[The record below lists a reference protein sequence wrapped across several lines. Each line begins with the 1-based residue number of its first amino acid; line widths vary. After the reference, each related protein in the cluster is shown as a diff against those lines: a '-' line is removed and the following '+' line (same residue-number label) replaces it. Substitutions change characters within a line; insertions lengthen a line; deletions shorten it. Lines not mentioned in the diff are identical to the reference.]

1 MGSET
6 RHRLQDKLAAF
17 HAASAEVASPG
28 AKRAPDLRPQT
39 SVKDRAAVFQN
50 GGEVTEGEQ
59 SPPPVPPNE
68 KKRSLERRL
77 SAVGA
82 LAAKFNSQGGDKLP
96 MPSPQ
101 HAMKPN
107 SKRPP
112 EKEHEIQKREAE
124 KDVVADAQT
133 LEHPE
138 NRLGQVKTNQAG
150 ETAEA
155 DRNGVTEM
163 GADGEGVS
171 KELETRTSQG
181 DRQHEPDGFLVDE
194 SVLQSQEGSE
204 PSPPR
209 ELSLDASAAEP
220 LSVPAPCG
228 EPVVDRVFISK
239 EQRRELVGALGEE
252 LGGAIRRSVAA
263 TPTALVAAALLTAK
277 DGGGLD
283 REECVAAVDYVARQ
297 VLARGG
303 QIAVVDGAPWSQEV
317 ARAMVEEGV
326 RLLGPCV
333 EGGSNRLRPGRAPQQ
348 RLTLQY
354 HCNQASRQRNNS
366 ILRQT
371 ELKGENLKPNNM
383 CSPSGLQS
391 DARKGLQIW
400 TIERGHLGVSHKI
413 AQKVV
418 RSEE

>member
-1 MGSET
+1 VGSET

-17 HAASAEVASPG
+17 HAASAEAASPG
-28 AKRAPDLRPQT
+28 AKRAPDLQPQT

-82 LAAKFNSQGGDKLP
+82 LAAKFNSQEGDKPP

-101 HAMKPN
+101 HAVKPN
-107 SKRPP
+107 SRRPP
-112 EKEHEIQKREAE
+112 GKEYEIPNREPEKG
-124 KDVVADAQT
+124 VVVEGQT
-133 LEHPE
+133 VDHPE

-150 ETAEA
+150 DTAEA
-155 DRNGVTEM
+155 DRNGVVEM
-163 GADGEGVS
+163 GEAGEGVS
-171 KELETRTSQG
+171 KELETRTGQG
-181 DRQHEPDGFLVDE
+181 DREHEPNGSLVHK
-194 SVLQSQEGSE
+194 SVLQSKEGSE

-209 ELSLDASAAEP
+209 ELSIGASAAEP
-220 LSVPAPCG
+220 LSVPVPCG
-228 EPVVDRVFISK
+228 EPAVDRVFISK

-303 QIAVVDGAPWSQEV
+303 QIAVVDGPPWSQEV
-317 ARAMVEEGV
+317 ARAVVEEGV

-354 HCNQASRQRNNS
+354 HCNQAS
-366 ILRQT
+366 
-371 ELKGENLKPNNM
+371 
-383 CSPSGLQS
+383 
-391 DARKGLQIW
+391 
-400 TIERGHLGVSHKI
+400 H
-413 AQKVV
+413 
-418 RSEE
+418 